1 MGKDKKTKDCCPV
14 YPSHDGQVGRLN
26 RAIGQLEGAKRMIDE
41 RRYCPEII
49 AVLRGA
55 RAAIKAVEANILE
68 TYLGSCVTDSF
79 SRGSP
84 ADRAEKLAELK
95 DLFKKLG

>member
-1 MGKDKKTKDCCPV
+1 MAKTTPKSCPS
-14 YPSHDGQVGRLN
+14 YPSHGAQVGRLN
-26 RAIGQLEGAKRMIDE
+26 RAIGQLEGSKKMIDE

-68 TYLGSCVTDSF
+68 TYLGSCVADSF
-79 SRGSP
+79 SKGSDE
-84 ADRAEKLAELK
+84 DRAQKLAELK